1 VLLLTNTTPYF
12 ITLLMIVDDCI
23 FNFVFNFSK
32 YFLQRSAAPSSII
45 AIPADLQSK
54 FSRCSRTGMLVY
66 F

>member
-1 VLLLTNTTPYF
+1 
-12 ITLLMIVDDCI
+12 MIVDDCI